1 MIIALGL
8 LEWRRMRDDCVTS
21 SDDTMTSLLNEGNFL
36 QQLLKEKGSKKSIVS
51 LMDELFANN
60 DSKDFYAMG

>member
-1 MIIALGL
+1 
-8 LEWRRMRDDCVTS
+8 MRDDCVTS